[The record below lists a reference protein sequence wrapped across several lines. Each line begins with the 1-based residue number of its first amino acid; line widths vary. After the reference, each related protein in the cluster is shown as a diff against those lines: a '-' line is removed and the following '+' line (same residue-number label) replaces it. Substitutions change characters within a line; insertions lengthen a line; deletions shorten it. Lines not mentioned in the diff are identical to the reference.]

1 MTLSVATIEPPV
13 VLQTAAVGSVSAAGP
28 VQAPVT
34 VPTAAPTS
42 VPQDGVDRVP
52 HADVVLKDVLVH
64 ANQRLTGTLPPLQT
78 PHAQLALAQHRALGT
93 PFAGLM
99 PGLGGP
105 GGEAALSKAASGS
118 LASGPTTAKAAD
130 VPIAGPLAGPPGAP
144 AAAPVAGPP
153 AAQPAGGPQAQAQA
167 QAPAQSPVAVH
178 APASPGVNP
187 NPPPPPN
194 AAIAR
199 QQRRPE
205 RWRPR
210 DPRGNGHPDAR
221 EPGERGRQ
229 G

>member
-1 MTLSVATIEPPV
+1 MTLSVASIESPV

-78 PHAQLALAQHRALGT
+78 PQAQLALAQHRALGT

-99 PGLGGP
+99 PGLGAP

-118 LASGPTTAKAAD
+118 LAAGPTAAKAAD
-130 VPIAGPLAGPPGAP
+130 VPVAGPLAGPTGAP
-144 AAAPVAGPP
+144 VAAPVAGPP
-153 AAQPAGGPQAQAQA
+153 AAQPAAGPQAQAQA
-167 QAPAQSPVAVH
+167 AAQPLGAVH
-178 APASPGVNP
+178 APASPAVNP

-210 DPRGNGHPDAR
+210 DPRGKGDPDAR

>member
-1 MTLSVATIEPPV
+1 MTLSVASIEPPA
-13 VLQTAAVGSVSAAGP
+13 VLQTAAVGSVAAAGP

-34 VPTAAPTS
+34 VPTTAPPAA
-42 VPQDGVDRVP
+42 PQDGVDRVP

-78 PHAQLALAQHRALGT
+78 PQGQLALAQHRALGT
-93 PFAGLM
+93 PFVGLT
-99 PGLGGP
+99 PGLGMP
-105 GGEAALSKAASGS
+105 GGEAALPRAASEVS
-118 LASGPTTAKAAD
+118 AAGPPAAKAAD
-130 VPIAGPLAGPPGAP
+130 VPVTGPMAAAAGAP
-144 AAAPVAGPP
+144 AAAPPAGQQ
-153 AAQPAGGPQAQAQA
+153 AAQPAAGSPAQAQA
-167 QAPAQSPVAVH
+167 QAPAQSPGALH
-178 APASPGVNP
+178 APGSPAVNP

-210 DPRGNGHPDAR
+210 NPRGKDDQEGR